1 MGDTIFYRE
10 YETVGSEYS
19 KQLEHRISITTTDL
33 ELHNKL
39 KDCAEKII
47 QEHVEREAKDA
58 GGEETRWTI

>member
-1 MGDTIFYRE
+1 MGNTVFYRE
-10 YETVGSEYS
+10 YETASSEYS

-47 QEHVEREAKDA
+47 QEHVEQVDKEV
-58 GGEETRWTI
+58 TV